1 MKKTVYMKCDDCIYK
16 KWEHPYG
23 GGGEWYCDKEEEP
36 YYNEDEECLECD
48 GYEMAGSVRNM
59 RNRRVMNHENNCE
72 SLPCIRR

>member
-23 GGGEWYCDKEEEP
+23 GGGEWYCDKDEEP

-59 RNRRVMNHENNCE
+59 RNRRASDE
-72 SLPCIRR
+72 RRNRKGLL